1 MKSLTVEDLNSAGDY
16 RFDLWLK
23 DSDGR
28 TSDVTTLFFHADGIM
43 EAEVKNVTASSEWG
57 GGVQALNTVNKSGMT
72 GSTVENYRH
81 DNDGNATTMWH
92 VRTVDNI
99 SICYDFGT
107 PIELDQMY
115 IWNMNQNNNI
125 ERGFKNVKITYST
138 DGEKWT
144 VLPAQGIAYGDAMDA
159 EYPFQFAKASGEN
172 GILATNLNTEDH
184 QPIAFQ
190 GITAR
195 YVKLTPKDSWGS
207 ANYWGLSEVIF
218 TKQEETAITSVE
230 ETSVKTVKGQVP
242 ELPSFVKVTYASG
255 SEGMK
260 AVEWDDFD
268 KALCDAEGEFTVT
281 GKLFGSDAEAYCTVV
296 VKRSKEVD
304 KKTLLKLLNEVTGKE
319 ESAYTKES
327 WQALLAV
334 YGMADQIYDSTEAN
348 QEEVDE
354 ICVRL
359 QNAISQLEM
368 TVTPEQVEEQ
378 ITLAGQMLA
387 QTEIYTGEEGF
398 EGQIA
403 EADAAVFRDRFH
415 ALQAEYDKM
424 AAEENL
430 TEYEKAKLAEIQ
442 SQLKEATDVFQ
453 ASIVHIDF
461 TKLNELLAQAGGL
474 AQAKYTEAS
483 WKELASAR
491 NEADAA
497 VKNSSKVKQS
507 EVDARTSRL
516 ALAMKNL
523 VPKTEDSGK
532 VPDQGSDKDTAI
544 LQGKVYESGN
554 YRYKVTST
562 TKRTVEVVSL
572 KKKNLTEVRIG
583 STVRLGGKDYKI
595 TSIASSAFK
604 NNKKIKSAVIGKNV
618 TSIRSKAFYGCRQ
631 LKSITIQTKKLTMKN
646 VGSKAFKG
654 IAAKAVIKV
663 PKAKVK
669 SYARILKAKGAGKK
683 MTVKKI

>member
-1 MKSLTVEDLNSAGDY
+1 M
-16 RFDLWLK
+16 
-23 DSDGR
+23 
-28 TSDVTTLFFHADGIM
+28 
-43 EAEVKNVTASSEWG
+43 
-57 GGVQALNTVNKSGMT
+57 
-72 GSTVENYRH
+72 
-81 DNDGNATTMWH
+81 
-92 VRTVDNI
+92 
-99 SICYDFGT
+99 
-107 PIELDQMY
+107 
-115 IWNMNQNNNI
+115 
-125 ERGFKNVKITYST
+125 
-138 DGEKWT
+138 
-144 VLPAQGIAYGDAMDA
+144 
-159 EYPFQFAKASGEN
+159 
-172 GILATNLNTEDH
+172 DH
-184 QPIAFQ
+184 QPVAFH
-190 GITAR
+190 GVTAR

-230 ETSVKTVKGQVP
+230 ETSVKTMKGQLP
-242 ELPSFVKVTYASG
+242 MLPSFVKVTYASG
-255 SEGMK
+255 SEGTK

-268 KALCDAEGEFTVT
+268 KVLCDAEGEFTIT

-304 KKTLLKLLNEVTGKE
+304 KKPLLKLLNEVTGKE

-334 YGMADQIYDSTEAN
+334 YEMADQIYDSAETI

-354 ICVRL
+354 ICGRL
-359 QNAISQLEM
+359 QKAIFQLEM

-442 SQLKEATDVFQ
+442 AQLTEAMDAFQ
-453 ASIVHIDF
+453 TSIVHIDF
-461 TKLNELLAQAGGL
+461 TKLNELLAQVGGL
-474 AQAKYTEAS
+474 DQAKYTEAS

-497 VKNSSKVKQS
+497 VKNSSRVKQS

-523 VPKTEDSGK
+523 VPKAEDSGK
-532 VPDQGSDKDTAI
+532 APDQGSDKDTAI

-572 KKKNLTEVRIG
+572 KKKNLTAVRIG

-604 NNKKIKSAVIGKNV
+604 NNKKIKSAVMGKNV

-654 IAAKAVIKV
+654 ISAKAVIKV

-683 MTVKKI
+683 MTVKKM